1 MDFDLVL
8 RDVRLADAR
17 PGEPSTDIGVKDG
30 RIAAIAPRL
39 GGGTKEEVQGGGR
52 LVSAGFVETHIHLDK
67 SCILARCESEA
78 HRHPH
83 RAMERVSAVKHTFT
97 VEDVIERAAG
107 TLEKSISHGCTRMR
121 AHVEVDPKIGL
132 RGLEGVKALIE
143 RYRWAIDLEI
153 CVMPQEGLTN
163 NPGTDELMVAALR
176 NGATRMRTHVEV
188 DPKVGLRGLEGVK
201 ALIDRYRWAID
212 LEICVMPQEG
222 LTNNPGTDELMVAA
236 LKAGATVVGAA
247 PNYDTD
253 RPAQIRRVFEMARE
267 FDVDIDMHLDSGA
280 SAEELDSLLV
290 CDLTEKYGWGGR
302 VAIGHVSKLA
312 SMRPTDMDKVARR
325 LAGAG
330 VALTVL
336 TATDLYLGGRH
347 ADHNVPRNVVD
358 LVRLSEAGVICSVA
372 SNNILNP
379 FTPFGDGQLLRQ
391 ANMQAIVTQR
401 GSDQE
406 VRAIWDMTTTE
417 AAKLMRLKD
426 YGVAPGAP
434 ADLVMLDASDPVTA
448 LRTVAPVL
456 AAFKRGRRTVTREP
470 VRLHGP

>member
-8 RDVRLADAR
+8 RDVRLADAK
-17 PGEPSTDIGVKDG
+17 PDQPTTDIGVKDG

-39 GGGTKEEVQGGGR
+39 AGSAKEQVHGGGR
-52 LVSAGFVETHIHLDK
+52 LVCAGFVETHIHLDK
-67 SCILARCESEA
+67 SCILARCDCETK
-78 HRHPH
+78 RFPH
-83 RAMERVSAVKHTFT
+83 RAMERVSAVKQTFT
-97 VEDVIERAAG
+97 VEDVTERASG
-107 TLEKSISHGCTRMR
+107 TIEKCIGHG
-121 AHVEVDPKIGL
+121 
-132 RGLEGVKALIE
+132 
-143 RYRWAIDLEI
+143 
-153 CVMPQEGLTN
+153 
-163 NPGTDELMVAALR
+163 AA
-176 NGATRMRTHVEV
+176 RMRTHVEV
-188 DPKVGLRGLEGVK
+188 DPKVGLRGLEGVR

-236 LKAGATVVGAA
+236 LKGGATVVGAA

-253 RPAQIRRVFEMARE
+253 RPGQIRRVFEIARE

-280 SAEELDSLLV
+280 SAEELDTMLV

-312 SMRPTDMDKVARR
+312 SMRQPDMDKVARR
-325 LAGAG
+325 LADSG

-347 ADHNVPRNVVD
+347 TDHNVPRNVVD
-358 LVRLSEAGVICSVA
+358 LNRLAEHGVVCSVA

-391 ANMQAIVTQR
+391 ANMQAIVSQR
-401 GSDQE
+401 GNDDE
-406 VRAIWDMTTTE
+406 VRAIWDMTTTQ

-426 YGVAPGAP
+426 YGVAVGAP
-434 ADLVMLDASDPVTA
+434 ADLVMLDAPDPVTA

-470 VRLHGP
+470 VRLHKP

>member
-8 RDVRLADAR
+8 RDVRLADGK

-39 GGGTKEEVQGGGR
+39 AGGAGEQVQGGGR

-67 SCILARCESEA
+67 SCILARCDCETK
-78 HRHPH
+78 RFPH
-83 RAMERVSAVKHTFT
+83 LAMERVSAVKHTFT
-97 VEDVIERAAG
+97 VEDVTERAAG
-107 TLEKSISHGCTRMR
+107 TIEKC
-121 AHVEVDPKIGL
+121 IGH
-132 RGLEGVKALIE
+132 
-143 RYRWAIDLEI
+143 
-153 CVMPQEGLTN
+153 
-163 NPGTDELMVAALR
+163 
-176 NGATRMRTHVEV
+176 GATSMRTHVEV

-222 LTNNPGTDELMVAA
+222 LLNNPGTDALMVAA

-253 RPAQIRRVFEMARE
+253 RAGQIHRVFEMARE

-280 SAEELDSLLV
+280 SAEELDCLLV
-290 CDLTEKYGWGGR
+290 CDLAEKYGWGGR

-312 SMRPTDMDKVARR
+312 SMRQPDMDKVARR
-325 LAGAG
+325 LADAG

-347 ADHNVPRNVVD
+347 TDHNVPRNVVD
-358 LVRLSEAGVICSVA
+358 LNRLGEQGVVCSVA

-401 GSDQE
+401 GNDDE
-406 VRAIWDMTTTE
+406 VRALWDMTTSQ
-417 AAKLMRLKD
+417 AAKLMRLED
-426 YGVAPGAP
+426 YGVAVGAP
-434 ADLVMLDASDPVTA
+434 ADLVMLDAPDAVTA

-470 VRLHGP
+470 VRLHRP